1 MSIPAL
7 QDVPNRARWL
17 RPRTEWWWAA
27 LVAVA
32 VIALLAIAPLT
43 RGGPFVDHV
52 RVTNAGATQVEVDV
66 APPGDDA
73 WMGLGTARPNE
84 TSVFDEVYD
93 IGDEWV
99 VRFWT
104 PEHDAQV
111 RITRA
116 QLERDGWKIE
126 VPATLVAQLR

>member
-1 MSIPAL
+1 
-7 QDVPNRARWL
+7 
-17 RPRTEWWWAA
+17 
-27 LVAVA
+27 
-32 VIALLAIAPLT
+32 
-43 RGGPFVDHV
+43 V
-52 RVTNAGATQVEVDV
+52 RVANAGATQVEVDV

-73 WMGLGTARPNE
+73 WMGLGTARPHE

-111 RITRA
+111 RVTRA
-116 QLERDGWKIE
+116 QLERAGWKIE
-126 VPATLVAQLR
+126 VPAALVAQLG